1 MDSRLGVVAVIIS
14 DYEKV
19 QEVNSLLHEARD
31 YIIGRIGIPYKAK
44 NVCVISVVID
54 APNEY
59 INALSGKLG
68 QIKGVSSKILVTK

>member
-1 MDSRLGVVAVIIS
+1 MDTRIGVIAIIIS
-14 DYEKV
+14 DTEKV
-19 QEVNSLLHEARD
+19 SEVNSLLHEARD

-44 NVCVISVVID
+44 NVCVISVVVD
-54 APNEY
+54 APNEI